1 MGTKSP
7 PQVVTKGR
15 KVVQHMPQ
23 TISNVNLH
31 MNFFNLNSKPP
42 RGTSAEKS
50 VVRPTEKRPRS
61 SAANAFSVSRSDA
74 FLQKRTQA
82 QNKAFSRSQEKSD
95 AGKARRSSQ
104 KISEPKFLRSKC
116 EFSAS
121 TSINVGNFLAAP
133 SEFAA
138 NFAAFA
144 KKEAKRWGRV
154 EDVVSAL
161 KASLAS
167 NPKQVATVLE
177 QLAISAKRAKKG
189 AKKIAVKAE
198 KASEAIEEDAR
209 QHNRPELKETNHE
222 FFVSELSLEPPPRPF
237 SRKEEPIAVSVA
249 EPASPP
255 RKKRQTV
262 FNLARPSA
270 PPTPPPP
277 LPPPDPK
284 ADQSNLSNKS
294 KKIANEK
301 WKTPSKANPNA
312 LSQLLDCRN
321 GSISMRESRRNLSE
335 VSRQHYSMF
344 SQNLGSQEQ
353 EALPLTTSAILHQD
367 PAFESRSLA
376 EPHADSNT
384 KPNHEKPSFLAAGSL
399 DLSAVKSRHPET
411 ERLEHS
417 GEKNSEL
424 LKLVTPSSGAKDST
438 VDFIAAFV
446 EIIIFDSLAMDPL
459 FAKLLKPP
467 AGSCSNA
474 ILIRDDG
481 RPNDSC
487 EVAYAIRTHHVAI
500 REYLGLLQ
508 KAFADL
514 APHSE
519 QPDFRARSVSEFEA
533 HEKQLMVI

>member
-50 VVRPTEKRPRS
+50 VVRPAEKRPRS

-177 QLAISAKRAKKG
+177 QLAIAAKRAKKG

-209 QHNRPELKETNHE
+209 QQNRPELKETNHE

-237 SRKEEPIAVSVA
+237 SRKEEPVAVSVA

-353 EALPLTTSAILHQD
+353 EAVPLTTSAILHQD
-367 PAFESRSLA
+367 LAFESRSLA
-376 EPHADSNT
+376 EPHADSNA
-384 KPNHEKPSFLAAGSL
+384 KPNHEKPSFLAAGPL
-399 DLSAVKSRHPET
+399 DLSAVKSRQPET

-424 LKLVTPSSGAKDST
+424 LKLVTPSSHAKDLT

-446 EIIIFDSLAMDPL
+446 EIILFDSLAMDPL

-467 AGSCSNA
+467 AGGCSNA

-481 RPNDSC
+481 RPNESC

-533 HEKQLMVI
+533 HEKQLMVS